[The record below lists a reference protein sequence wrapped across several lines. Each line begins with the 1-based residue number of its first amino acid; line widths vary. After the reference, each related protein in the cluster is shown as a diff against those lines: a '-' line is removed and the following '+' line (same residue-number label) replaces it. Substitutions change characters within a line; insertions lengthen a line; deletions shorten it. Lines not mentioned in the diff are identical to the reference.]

1 MLSVIRRYYIEIA
14 ERTELGFGT
23 EKFLRL
29 TLHCVVIEFE
39 YLRKLRYFPLKHQFK
54 LLTLPIFL
62 PFRHD
67 SRQPYESCKP
77 IVRLMKIRHTLFTT
91 CLWFVC
97 NSRNVLFSDPI
108 GGPDRSISPRV
119 YICVRTISFQLKFND
134 LSPGYWHDGIQPNL
148 DINDLRKGCLIVLLP
163 SIIVVKFSQG
173 NERWRGKS

>member
-1 MLSVIRRYYIEIA
+1 MLSVIRRYYIETA

-77 IVRLMKIRHTLFTT
+77 IVRLMKIRHTHCPPCLQHVCGSSATAET
-91 CLWFVC
+91 CCFPTLLVVQIDQSVRVC
-97 NSRNVLFSDPI
+97 TSVS
-108 GGPDRSISPRV
+108 G
-119 YICVRTISFQLKFND
+119 Q
-134 LSPGYWHDGIQPNL
+134 
-148 DINDLRKGCLIVLLP
+148 
-163 SIIVVKFSQG
+163 
-173 NERWRGKS
+173 